1 MRLALLGTG
10 LMGSRIGLR
19 LLRSGCTLT
28 VWNRTRE
35 KMSPLLAE
43 GARAG
48 ASPGDAVVDAD
59 ATIGMLTDGPA
70 VTSVLF
76 DQGAADAFKEGS
88 LFIDMSSIS
97 PATARENATRL
108 HGRGV
113 AYIDAPVSGGTRGAE
128 QGTLAIMA
136 GGDSAAFDG
145 AQSILSLLGRP
156 THVGPAGA
164 GQLAKLVN
172 QVICGVTIG
181 AVAEGLVLAAS
192 GGADPGA
199 VREALFGGFADS
211 RVLSEHGERM
221 VKRDF
226 VPGGAAQL
234 HLKDLNTALEVAR
247 GLELELPLANTVRDL
262 FADLVEHGCG
272 GLDHSAILVELE
284 RRSHQSGGH

>member
-1 MRLALLGTG
+1 
-10 LMGSRIGLR
+10 MGSRIGLR
-19 LLRSGCTLT
+19 LLSSGCTLT

-43 GARAG
+43 GARA
-48 ASPGDAVVDAD
+48 ASSPGEAVVDAD
-59 ATIGMLTDGPA
+59 ATMAILTDGPA

-76 DQGAADAFKEGS
+76 DQGAANALKEGS
-88 LFIDMSSIS
+88 LFIDMSSIP
-97 PATARENATRL
+97 PATAREHAERL
-108 HGRGV
+108 RGLGV
-113 AYIDAPVSGGTRGAE
+113 SHVDAPVSGGTRGAE

-145 AQSILSLLGRP
+145 AQRLLSLLGRP
-156 THVGPAGA
+156 SHVGPAGA

-172 QVICGVTIG
+172 QVVCGVTIG
-181 AVAEGLVLAAS
+181 AVAEGLILAAR

-199 VREALFGGFADS
+199 VRNALLGGFADS
-211 RVLSEHGERM
+211 RVLNEHGERM

-234 HLKDLNTALEVAR
+234 HLKDLNTALDVAHD
-247 GLELELPLANTVRDL
+247 LELELPLANTVRNV
-262 FADLVEHGCG
+262 FADLVEQGYG

-284 RRSHQSGGH
+284 RRSDPSAGP